1 MRWRR
6 RRPGVQPLRQPP
18 AKANGLRWWPVQTG
32 AALVALPLAAFAL
45 WRSRQMAVRLERH
58 SDSLRKLREAAA
70 AGQVLQGRHDE
81 LLRRLEGQH
90 TRLSSLEGR
99 LEDLLGAERDLAAQ
113 LAALRETME
122 REHGPRGPDTQA
134 VIDPATEEWE
144 RQLEQC
150 LSALHS
156 GDRAYLRGCGAREMN
171 LTQASKEDLAVGTD
185 TPPQAGACRWRW
197 QLSAAQPGGTALVA
211 AHRIHPGWLPPPPH
225 PPAARDLHHHRC
237 HRRRPATGAPPGL
250 PRAGRFA
257 VGAHPAGGGGV
268 PRSAAS
274 RASRRASRRLSR
286 SRRGSAGG

>member
-1 MRWRR
+1 MVVAGADRR
-6 RRPGVQPLRQPP
+6 RSGGTAAGRLRALAVAADGGPARAPLRFPP
-18 AKANGLRWWPVQTG
+18 
-32 AALVALPLAAFAL
+32 
-45 WRSRQMAVRLERH
+45 E
-58 SDSLRKLREAAA
+58 LREAAA
-70 AGQVLQGRHDE
+70 AGQVLQGRHDK

-122 REHGPRGPDTQA
+122 REHGPRGPDTQS

-185 TPPQAGACRWRW
+185 TPPR
-197 QLSAAQPGGTALVA
+197 LEPV
-211 AHRIHPGWLPPPPH
+211 
-225 PPAARDLHHHRC
+225 
-237 HRRRPATGAPPGL
+237 
-250 PRAGRFA
+250 
-257 VGAHPAGGGGV
+257 GGGGSYLLLSLGERHWLLPTESTLDGFRHPLTRPRRGIFTTTGASYFATCHGCAVRPASSGTV
-268 PRSAAS
+268 PSGCSPSRGWWSAVSAAS

-286 SRRGSAGG
+286 SRSGSAGGWSMAERRPGSFSSHRRPC

>member
-1 MRWRR
+1 M
-6 RRPGVQPLRQPP
+6 
-18 AKANGLRWWPVQTG
+18 QTG
-32 AALVALPLAAFAL
+32 AALVALPLAAFSL

-81 LLRRLEGQH
+81 LLRRLEGHH

-122 REHGPRGPDTQA
+122 PEHGPRGPDTQA
-134 VIDPATEEWE
+134 VTDPATEEWE

-156 GDRAYLRGCGAREMN
+156 GDRAYLRSCGAREMN

-185 TPPQAGACRWRW
+185 TPPRLEPVDGGGSYLLLSLGERHWLLPTESTLDGFRHPLTRPRRGIFTTTGAADVDRPR
-197 QLSAAQPGGTALVA
+197 V
-211 AHRIHPGWLPPPPH
+211 
-225 PPAARDLHHHRC
+225 
-237 HRRRPATGAPPGL
+237 RRPACLEPDGSQWVLTQPGVVECPDPWLPGRQGGPPG
-250 PRAGRFA
+250 A
-257 VGAHPAGGGGV
+257 
-268 PRSAAS
+268 
-274 RASRRASRRLSR
+274 
-286 SRRGSAGG
+286 